1 MRWRDGPEMRMR
13 GVVLTRDGPQ
23 IKMRSVVP
31 TRDGQQIEIRSV
43 APAHDAPSQSN
54 PRQKKRKPYLSTRL
68 SYDFRLF
75 NLI

>member
-31 TRDGQQIEIRSV
+31 TRDGQQIEIRS
-43 APAHDAPSQSN
+43 
-54 PRQKKRKPYLSTRL
+54 RQLTTPHPTQTPKQKTENYNLALDSVMIFGYLT
-68 SYDFRLF
+68 
-75 NLI
+75 

>member
-1 MRWRDGPEMRMR
+1 MLTRDGPEMRMR

-54 PRQKKRKPYLSTRL
+54 PRQKKTKTISKHSTQL
-68 SYDFRLF
+68 
-75 NLI
+75 

>member
-23 IKMRSVVP
+23 IKMWSVVP

-54 PRQKKRKPYLSTRL
+54 PRQKNENYNLAHDLVMVFGYLT
-68 SYDFRLF
+68 
-75 NLI
+75 